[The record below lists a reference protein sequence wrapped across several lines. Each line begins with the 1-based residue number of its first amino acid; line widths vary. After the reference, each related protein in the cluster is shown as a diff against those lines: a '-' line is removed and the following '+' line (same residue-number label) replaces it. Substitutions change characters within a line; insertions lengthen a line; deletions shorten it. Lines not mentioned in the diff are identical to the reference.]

1 MKSWAVSRRGLSL
14 CRWLQMGLLTIL
26 IAVLAIAPPSIAV
39 ADQALSNEQLDALF
53 DQALEA
59 TNVGDFATAETYW
72 SQLLEQQ
79 PTNPALWSNRGNAR
93 VSQNKLDSAIADY
106 NNAIEIAPDQPDPYL
121 NRGVAQEGLGH
132 WEDAIAD
139 YNHVLEIDDQ
149 DPVAYNNLGNANA
162 GLGNWDIAVEDYQHA
177 AEIAPDFAFARAN
190 YALAL
195 YQVDQTKEAI
205 RTMKNLVRKYP
216 QFADMRAALTAA
228 LWAEG
233 RSGEAESNWA
243 SAVGL
248 DRRYRDLEWVTQVRR
263 WPPKITNALDK
274 FLALQPIPQANDA

>member
-1 MKSWAVSRRGLSL
+1 MRYRAPGRQRLHPWVKIGLIVLLSL
-14 CRWLQMGLLTIL
+14 VML
-26 IAVLAIAPPSIAV
+26 ISFPRIAV
-39 ADQALSNEQLDALF
+39 ADSTGEIDNEQLDVVF

-59 TNVGDFATAETYW
+59 TNIGDFATAETYW
-72 SQLLEQQ
+72 TQLLDQQ

-93 VSQNKLDSAIADY
+93 VSQNKLEDAISDY
-106 NNAIEIAPDQPDPYL
+106 NHAIEIAPDQPDPYL
-121 NRGVAQEGLGH
+121 NRGVALEGLGQ
-132 WEDAIAD
+132 WKDAISD

-162 GLGNWDIAVEDYQHA
+162 GLGNWESAVEDYQRA
-177 AEIAPDFAFARAN
+177 ADLATDFAFARAN

-195 YQVDQTKEAI
+195 YQVDQTQEAI

-216 QFADMRAALTAA
+216 QFADMRAALTAV

-233 RSGEAESNWA
+233 QAGEAESNWA

-248 DRRYRDLEWVTQVRR
+248 DRRYRDLEWVTKVRR
-263 WPPKITNALDK
+263 WPPKVVSALDK
-274 FLALQPIPQANDA
+274 FLSLQPISSS